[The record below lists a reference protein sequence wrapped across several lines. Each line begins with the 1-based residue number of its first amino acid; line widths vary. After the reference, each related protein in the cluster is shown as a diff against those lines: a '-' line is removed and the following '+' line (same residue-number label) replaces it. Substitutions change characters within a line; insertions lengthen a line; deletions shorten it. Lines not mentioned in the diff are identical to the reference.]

1 MLDKIS
7 INAHSSIR
15 IGASRTIYVDPFQL
29 TEEKHDADFILFTH
43 PHYDHL
49 SPEDF
54 KKAAKPGTV
63 YVIPESARKEA
74 LEAGVPGQ
82 HLLTIQPG
90 EDMEIPGL
98 MIEAVP
104 AWNTRPYHQEIFRWL
119 GYIIHI
125 DGWKIY
131 VAGDTDITEEN
142 KKVKC
147 DIALIPIGGTYT
159 MTKEE
164 ENNIRFFYITN
175 IKKFIRRKTKS
186 PHYFIKPPH
195 NLPNLIKYQKFVF
208 SKFS

>member
-54 KKAAKPGTV
+54 KKAAKPSTV

-74 LEAGVPGQ
+74 LEAGVPEQ

-90 EDMEIPGL
+90 EAMEMPGL

-104 AWNTRPYHQEIFRWL
+104 AWNTRPYHQEIFRWV

-131 VAGDTDITEEN
+131 VAGDTDNIAEN
-142 KKVKC
+142 HGIEC
-147 DIALIPIGGTYT
+147 DIAIVPVGGTFT
-159 MTKEE
+159 MTAVEAADFVNTIHPKYAIPSHYDCLVGTTEDAKQFE
-164 ENNIRFFYITN
+164 ALVNPVIEVV
-175 IKKFIRRKTKS
+175 KKI
-186 PHYFIKPPH
+186 
-195 NLPNLIKYQKFVF
+195 NV
-208 SKFS
+208 